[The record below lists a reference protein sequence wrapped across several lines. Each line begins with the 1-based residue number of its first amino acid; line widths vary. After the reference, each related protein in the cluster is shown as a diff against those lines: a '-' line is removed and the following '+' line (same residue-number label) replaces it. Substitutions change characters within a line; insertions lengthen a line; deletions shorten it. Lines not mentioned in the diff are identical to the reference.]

1 MSVKQLMNRRTDHAL
16 CPLLLPDETLF
27 CGAKMTAKCSK
38 CLKLFLILLSLAAL
52 EQSSSAQSPKA
63 KAAIKETIATE
74 DELAIR
80 KTIAGIEEAWN
91 THDMKAYGA
100 LLAEDVHWVN
110 VVGMH
115 WRGHRAVLGAHIAFH
130 ETIFKSHMIKT
141 DNVEIRSLGSGVAI
155 AVVTTTNDE
164 FTTPDGSVIPKR
176 QNRLTYVL
184 HKEAETWKIAHCH
197 NVPIDPL
204 AAKSDPVNAAH

>member
-1 MSVKQLMNRRTDHAL
+1 MFF
-16 CPLLLPDETLF
+16 PDENLF
-27 CGAKMTAKCSK
+27 SESKMMTKCTK

-52 EQSSSAQSPKA
+52 AQSSSAQSPKA
-63 KAAIKETIATE
+63 KAAINETIATE
-74 DELAIR
+74 EELAIR

-91 THDMKAYGA
+91 THDMKAYGD

-115 WRGHRAVLGAHIAFH
+115 WRGQKAVMDAHIAFH
-130 ETIFKSHMIKT
+130 KTIFKNHTMKT
-141 DNVEIRSLGSGVAI
+141 NNVEIRFLGNGIAI
-155 AVVTTTNDE
+155 AVVTTTNDK
-164 FTTPDGSVIPKR
+164 FTTPDGSMVPER

-184 HKEAETWKIAHCH
+184 HKEAETWKIAHGH